1 MDDGTVRED
10 EAAFWLRG
18 CCAFE
23 LELEAGTT
31 DLDWLDEVLRLEE
44 EETVEEA
51 EDEHVST

>member
-1 MDDGTVRED
+1 VDDGTVRED